1 MRRAMQRG
9 SDACLVEVLLVDREQ
24 YHRAARHEPL
34 QPRRIC
40 VACANQW
47 GGIEEEA
54 QGHTY

>member
-1 MRRAMQRG
+1 MQRG

-54 QGHTY
+54 QGHTH